1 MKSEGIYNTWK
12 ERKSHV
18 EVSNTFSDR
27 VMSRIYEYEQVRARP
42 FFDIQR
48 LVERVSAHALAK
60 AGLVAAG
67 AAMGLVRLIFVIL
80 VILSRG
86 DTNG

>member
-12 ERKSHV
+12 ERRSRLELSK
-18 EVSNTFSDR
+18 TFSDR
-27 VMSRIYEYEQVRARP
+27 VMSRIYEYEQVRGRP